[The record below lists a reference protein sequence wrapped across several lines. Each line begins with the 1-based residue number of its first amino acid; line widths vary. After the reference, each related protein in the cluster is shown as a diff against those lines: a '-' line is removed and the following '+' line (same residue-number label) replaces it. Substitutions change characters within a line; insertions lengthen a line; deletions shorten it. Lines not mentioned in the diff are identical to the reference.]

1 MKKIIA
7 LVLALILSLAMVCSA
22 ESLAGGWNLPEDN
35 AMTEEAQAAF
45 EKATS
50 ELLGCSYEP
59 IAVLGTQVVAG
70 INYVILA
77 KVTPIYPGAEANY
90 ALVYIYADLSGNATV
105 TSITDFSIE
114 PETAEDFWDEEV
126 GQNPVMNLIG
136 GYMDKLS
143 ERASMFINCIGTDE
157 ADIMISWANS
167 AFETVVWRMSGH
179 YDTEANLIKYED
191 CVKTIETY
199 DENGN
204 GTFETVYENGTGTL
218 FVSEDW
224 NILWQDDQNE
234 EVNGVVCEFEFVGS
248 IEG

>member
-7 LVLALILSLAMVCSA
+7 LVLVFILLLAMGCSA
-22 ESLAGGWNLPEDN
+22 ESMAGGWNLPEDN
-35 AMTEEAQAAF
+35 TVTSDVQAVF

-50 ELLGCSYEP
+50 ELVGCSYEP
-59 IAVLGTQVVAG
+59 VAVLGTQVVAG

-77 KVTPIYPGAEANY
+77 KITPVYPGAEAHY
-90 ALVYIYADLSGNATV
+90 ALVYIYADLTGNATV
-105 TSITDFSIE
+105 TSIADFSIE
-114 PETAEDFWDEEV
+114 PEIEEESRDED

-143 ERASMFINCIGTDE
+143 ERASMVISCVGEDE
-157 ADIMISWANS
+157 ADITITWANS
-167 AFETVVWRMSGH
+167 ASETVVWHMSGH
-179 YDTEANLIKYED
+179 YDIEAGLIEYED
-191 CVKTIETY
+191 CVKTVETY
-199 DENGN
+199 DANGN
-204 GTFETVYENGTGTL
+204 CTCETVYENGTGTL

-248 IEG
+248 TEG